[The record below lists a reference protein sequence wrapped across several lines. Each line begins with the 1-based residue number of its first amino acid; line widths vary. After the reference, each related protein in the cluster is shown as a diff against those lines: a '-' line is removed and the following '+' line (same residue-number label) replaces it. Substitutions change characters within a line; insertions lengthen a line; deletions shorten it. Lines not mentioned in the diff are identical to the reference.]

1 MKHSPDQ
8 IREIIATYRASD
20 GARYPEL
27 DGHTRDELYEDCSGG
42 GGLYLA
48 ARMACTMHMGPGDIV
63 LDLGCGKGTI
73 SLFLVKRLIVNVI
86 ALDLWTSAT
95 CLDEKFVPRGYRDR
109 IVPLHMDV
117 THELPF
123 ADGYFDTIFCTN
135 SFSFYGG
142 SVAFLRH
149 LLPHLKPGGQLCIG
163 SEVLSDEFT
172 AEQFANPPYVYAFPL
187 PLPNEHVNVFEDDF
201 RKQHTPPKRSF
212 FVLTA
217 HKL

>member
-1 MKHSPDQ
+1 MSTLTAV
-8 IREIIATYRASD
+8 IV
-20 GARYPEL
+20 GA
-27 DGHTRDELYEDCSGG
+27 G
-42 GGLYLA
+42 
-48 ARMACTMHMGPGDIV
+48 RMG
-63 LDLGCGKGTI
+63 GTI
-73 SLFLVKRLIVNVI
+73 DDEMGDYPRFVLPYSHAAGYAAIPDVDLVAFADTDEAKCN
-86 ALDLWTSAT
+86 ALQ
-95 CLDEKFVPRGYRDR
+95 ERYGVPRGYRDR

-135 SFSFYGG
+135 SSSFYGG

-201 RKQHTPPKRSF
+201 RKQHTPPKRSL